1 MQGWRTVALRIRG
14 AKTELED
21 AGLETDGMV
30 ESTAKL
36 RDLVKGISGVDIML
50 DENTFKS
57 TYQIIEE
64 LGKVWNN
71 IKDVDQASLLEAIAG
86 KRQSNIVAAA
96 LTNYDRLDD
105 VLQTSINSIG
115 SARAEQE
122 EYAKSIQYSIDTL
135 KAAYQDFA
143 DSVIG
148 SDFVKNLLGT
158 AQSFLE
164 VLTKIID
171 KFGALPTILTS
182 IAAIGGFKGAG
193 LFGNL
198 NSGLGTAL
206 TNLGNL
212 KQVLN
217 YDFGKTFKSFNI
229 NLKGLDAK
237 DIDSLQQYV
246 NLLDDANATDQ
257 DFLKATGGMSD
268 AAKAQ
273 TTSFNSLNLAYKQG
287 VISQEQYTQAT
298 RNLSLMQ
305 KTATGT
311 TKALSVALNVLGNV
325 AIMVAINLAIKGIS
339 ALVDKLIITRDELNE
354 VRDTAVESSAKL
366 KNSVDELVEESNAV
380 DELVVKYKEIN
391 SAIGDTAES
400 KDELLEIQN
409 NLVDTFGDEAK
420 GIDLVNGKYDEQI
433 AKIKELSDA
442 QYEEWKRQ
450 NAAEISRAEKAS
462 GYNFDAQ
469 ETAKLISTWG
479 SFATNKF
486 AGGDELATSLYVIKD
501 LSKDIYDILDK
512 VEGVEGFKNIFGS
525 EVFLSGDLEQARD
538 QLGLLI
544 DEYSRYGDRTD
555 ATLDA
560 LTEHYKALN
569 AEIQNTQYYMS
580 EMNKREAPTL
590 AVVGEIDTKNL
601 DKLKIAIKDTRESM
615 LETFKDVQSGFNN
628 TVNPIIKAYQSLF
641 SGDALSSSDF
651 WGLIELDKSH
661 ILTDIQ
667 MVGDKFVVNQEQLI
681 QLKDEYINQQI
692 DSLKIEN
699 DNLVTKQKDLQAT
712 IELGKAELS
721 LLGARGMANA
731 EYRAEY
737 QTARNTLQ
745 QAEKTLSDYGERIKY
760 NNILID
766 EWRNKLGRVVDD
778 QKRLTEEIKKA
789 QDYADNL
796 LKAQEYRIDQIID
809 SHEAEKD
816 ALEAEKEALQDELD
830 VLNDQKDAIEEIID
844 KYDTANSF
852 IQKVVKDE
860 IDAVKEQQKAIED
873 SYNKRID
880 ALKAENEEREDAIEY
895 AEKLAN
901 LENAKRNKR
910 YVLDETRG
918 WRYESVK
925 EDVVKAQNDLTDFE
939 TSREIKALEKERDKE
954 VAVYD
959 DIIDRK
965 EKYLKQWE
973 DIPDAIKDE
982 QDELLAQELFGADVR
997 ERITNEDI
1005 SLLETFDASYRKHNT
1020 DLRIITGTEIKLK
1033 QAAIDAKDAEIKSK
1047 DEQINKW
1054 KAYKTEVQNAAKD
1067 IKDATEDYIGLLNT
1081 VTVDENSSLE
1091 TRTTNLNNFKD
1102 AYSNALQTAI
1112 DLQSQLDSNGGSYEY
1127 DVHVNGLDELKQ
1139 AAAAGAVVAATAGMT
1154 STGAAMAGIG
1164 GVMAIANNPIS
1175 QTADDIVDAI
1185 SQIMN
1190 RLNGYSQ
1197 GGVADYTGMA
1207 MLHGRKNAPETIFNA
1222 NDSAKLY
1229 DMVHNTPN
1237 LMADMLDKAVKISG
1251 FNLANTGNTNNT
1263 STNLSFHIDK
1273 IVTDNPE
1280 DFAKQLDRYYQTKLT
1295 QNYTSRQ

>member
-1 MQGWRTVALRIRG
+1 M
-14 AKTELED
+14 AKTELEQ
-21 AGLETDGMV
+21 AGEDTDGMV

-36 RDLVKGISGVDIML
+36 RDLIKGISGVDIMI
-50 DENTFKS
+50 DENNFKS
-57 TYQIIEE
+57 TYQIISE

-96 LTNYDRLDD
+96 LTNYERLDD
-105 VLQTSINSIG
+105 VLQMSIDSMG
-115 SARAEQE
+115 SAREEHAE
-122 EYAKSIQYSIDTL
+122 YTKSIQYSINTL

-143 DSVIG
+143 DSVIN
-148 SDFVKNLLGT
+148 SDFVKTVLSG

-164 VLTKIID
+164 ILTKIID
-171 KFGALPTILTS
+171 KFGTLPTILTA
-182 IAAIGGFKGAG
+182 IAGVRGLRGKGIFGGFSDISKLFSSRASKNLLSSNNILLQGVSQNDLNSLQRYADLLGQGVDESEAFDLSLKDASDSTKGLASGINSLYLQTQNGTISMQQYNDATQNLSQLQRNAAVSSKILDAALKAIG
-193 LFGNL
+193 
-198 NSGLGTAL
+198 
-206 TNLGNL
+206 
-212 KQVLN
+212 
-217 YDFGKTFKSFNI
+217 NI
-229 NLKGLDAK
+229 A
-237 DIDSLQQYV
+237 
-246 NLLDDANATDQ
+246 
-257 DFLKATGGMSD
+257 F
-268 AAKAQ
+268 
-273 TTSFNSLNLAYKQG
+273 
-287 VISQEQYTQAT
+287 
-298 RNLSLMQ
+298 
-305 KTATGT
+305 
-311 TKALSVALNVLGNV
+311 
-325 AIMVAINLAIKGIS
+325 MVAINAAIKGIS
-339 ALVDKLIITRDELNE
+339 YLIDKLVVTKEELAEIRQESVQSMSAFASSLEELEQENEEIDNLVTQYKELINSTADTSENKQELLQIQSQLVEAFGDENNSLDLLNDSYDTTISKVKELNE
-354 VRDTAVESSAKL
+354 INLEKFKI
-366 KNSVDELVEESNAV
+366 KNADAIAEAEEYSNAV
-380 DELVVKYKEIN
+380 LDLRQLFLNAENTGLNPNPSRGSVKNAVKDMGDLYASLYLIEDVSEKIQDIQIDGLYFSDGFWGNDLVLSGDVYDAYNQLYELIKQMKD
-391 SAIGDTAES
+391 AGAS
-400 KDELLEIQN
+400 KDELTPLTSRLSEFETILNSIDKYSAYFTSNQQEFTSVVIGNVKEALN
-409 NLVDTFGDEAK
+409 NLK
-420 GIDLVNGKYDEQI
+420 DL
-433 AKIKELSDA
+433 
-442 QYEEWKRQ
+442 
-450 NAAEISRAEKAS
+450 NAAMGNTR
-462 GYNFDAQ
+462 
-469 ETAKLISTWG
+469 
-479 SFATNKF
+479 
-486 AGGDELATSLYVIKD
+486 DEW
-501 LSKDIYDILDK
+501 
-512 VEGVEGFKNIFGS
+512 F
-525 EVFLSGDLEQARD
+525 
-538 QLGLLI
+538 
-544 DEYSRYGDRTD
+544 
-555 ATLDA
+555 
-560 LTEHYKALN
+560 
-569 AEIQNTQYYMS
+569 
-580 EMNKREAPTL
+580 
-590 AVVGEIDTKNL
+590 KNL
-601 DKLKIAIKDTRESM
+601 DEIESGVG
-615 LETFKDVQSGFNN
+615 KDVES
-628 TVNPIIKAYQSLF
+628 IISALQKLAE
-641 SGDALSSSDF
+641 GDNLSSSDF
-651 WGLIELDKSH
+651 WDIMELDTDKIVS
-661 ILTDIQ
+661 DIQ
-667 MVGDKFVVNQEQLI
+667 MVGDSFVVSEEQLI
-681 QLKDEYINQQI
+681 ALKDQYVNQQI
-692 DSLKIEN
+692 DSLKLEN
-699 DNLVTKQKDLQAT
+699 DNLETKKQTLSTTLDEA
-712 IELGKAELS
+712 KAELS

-731 EYRAEY
+731 AYREEY
-737 QTARNTLQ
+737 QDALNTVK
-745 QAEKTLSDYGERIKY
+745 QAEANLEDYGDQIKR
-760 NNILID
+760 NNILI
-766 EWRNKLGRVVDD
+766 EQWKSKLGDVVDR
-778 QKRLTEEIKKA
+778 QKQLTDELKKV

-796 LKAQEYRIDQIID
+796 LKAQEYKIDQII
-809 SHEAEKD
+809 SGHEAEKD

-844 KYDTANSF
+844 KYDTVNNY

-880 ALKAENEEREDAIEY
+880 ALKAENEEREDALEY

-925 EDVVKAQNDLTDFE
+925 EDVVKAQNDLANFE
-939 TSREIKALEKERDKE
+939 TSREIKNLEKERDKE

-1067 IKDATEDYIGLLNT
+1067 IKDATEDYLGLLNT

-1139 AAAAGAVVAATAGMT
+1139 AAAAGAVIAATAGMA
-1154 STGAAMAGIG
+1154 STGVAALGVG
-1164 GVMAIANNPIS
+1164 GAMAIANSPIA
-1175 QTADDIVDAI
+1175 QTTNDIVDVI
-1185 SQIMN
+1185 SEIMN
-1190 RLNGYSQ
+1190 KLNGYSQ

-1222 NDSAKLY
+1222 SDSAKLY

-1273 IVTDNPE
+1273 IVADNPE

-1295 QNYTSRQ
+1295 QSYTSRQ